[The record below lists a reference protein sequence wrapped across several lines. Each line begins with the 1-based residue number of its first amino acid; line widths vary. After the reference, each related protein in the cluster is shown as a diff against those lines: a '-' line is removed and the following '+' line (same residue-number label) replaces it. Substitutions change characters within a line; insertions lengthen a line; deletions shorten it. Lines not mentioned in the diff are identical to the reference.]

1 MFGACEGHFEVVRF
15 LVEKEA
21 NMEAQDI
28 LGRILSVIVS
38 KDSLMECDG
47 GMRFFL
53 RFRPE

>member
-1 MFGACEGHFEVVRF
+1 MFGALGGHLDVVRL

-28 LGRILSVIVS
+28 LGPILSVIVS

-53 RFRPE
+53 CFRLE